1 MNRDLEKNKV
11 LMTHASTQR
20 PRILIAPTAVAGNS
34 IETHRALLR
43 AGENSTCLIYED
55 NQYVPSEIKVLFKE
69 SDSVLRRELL
79 RLYSVLT
86 NSLKFDVYLF
96 NFGTSLAFPS
106 NFPYLEGSFLRKSI
120 CRLHEVWTDL
130 LQLYE
135 LSVLRIRRCRIIV
148 IYQGDDARQGDYS
161 LNNYDVSIASITQ
174 EYYSSRSDR
183 RKRRHIARLEKFG
196 AKLLAL
202 NPDLLDVLPP
212 ESSFLP
218 YSHINLGT
226 WTQVAYPKL
235 DGPLVI
241 GHAPSVKSVKGTEK
255 ISQAVDRLRDKG
267 IDVELRLFHK
277 IPNNKI
283 RESIASCHVLIDQIY
298 AGFYGGVAV
307 EAMSVGRPVLC
318 FIRHADLRHLPKEM
332 VDDLPII
339 SISASTLE
347 ADIEEL
353 SLLSEEQLRDLASKS
368 RQYVEKWHDSDS
380 VAKLVSQMWNQD
392 H

>member
-1 MNRDLEKNKV
+1 M
-11 LMTHASTQR
+11 
-20 PRILIAPTAVAGNS
+20 
-34 IETHRALLR
+34 HRALLR
-43 AGENSTCLIYED
+43 SGENSTCLIYED
-55 NQYVPSEIKVLFKE
+55 NQYVPSEIKILFKD

-106 NFPYLEGSFLRKSI
+106 NFSYLEGSFLRKSF

-135 LSVLRIRRCRIIV
+135 MSVLRIRRCRIIV
-148 IYQGDDARQGDYS
+148 IYQGDDARQGDFS
-161 LNNYDVSIASITQ
+161 VENYDVLIASITQ
-174 EYYSSRSDR
+174 KHYSPRSDR

-212 ESSFLP
+212 GSSFLP
-218 YSHINLGT
+218 YPHINLGT
-226 WTQVAYPKL
+226 WNQVAYPKL

-241 GHAPSVKSVKGTEK
+241 GHAPSVKSVKGIEK
-255 ISQAVDRLRDKG
+255 ICQAVDRLRDKG
-267 IDVELRLFHK
+267 INVELRLFYN

-283 RESIASCHVLIDQIY
+283 RKSITSCHVLIDQIY

-307 EAMSVGRPVLC
+307 EAMSVGRAVL
-318 FIRHADLRHLPKEM
+318 FLRRPEIIRENCM
-332 VDDLPII
+332 
-339 SISASTLE
+339 
-347 ADIEEL
+347 
-353 SLLSEEQLRDLASKS
+353 Q
-368 RQYVEKWHDSDS
+368 
-380 VAKLVSQMWNQD
+380 N
-392 H
+392 